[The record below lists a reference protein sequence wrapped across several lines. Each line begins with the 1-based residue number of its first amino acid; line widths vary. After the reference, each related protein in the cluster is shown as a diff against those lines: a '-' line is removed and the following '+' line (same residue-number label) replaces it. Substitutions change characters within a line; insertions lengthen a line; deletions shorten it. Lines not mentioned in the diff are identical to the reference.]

1 MFLFVGILI
10 GFNLMVRIAVG
21 ETRDRH
27 TIGHPHG
34 RRRRVTPREALGIAL
49 KCGLFLL
56 VPAIIGQLLDMAF
69 GTTVG
74 RLFG

>member
-10 GFNLMVRIAVG
+10 GLNLMVRVAGG
-21 ETRDRH
+21 EVRERH
-27 TIGHPHG
+27 SIGHPYG
-34 RRRRVTPREALGIAL
+34 GRRRVTPKEALGIAL
-49 KCGLFLL
+49 KSGIFLV
-56 VPAIIGQLLDMAF
+56 VPAIIGQLLDMWF